1 MKRSTPT
8 IYGLAICTLL
18 GVIDII
24 SLAALG
30 SDAGPP
36 VLVTLIGAVLGV
48 ITLVGARMAW
58 RGGRSGVVTV
68 IVSRVLSAL
77 LALPAFFVDD
87 VPDWVPPVVGIFV
100 VLTVVGVGLLVVALG
115 RRGSS
120 AARDSGD
127 HQRTVAVALRQKQQR
142 TGGIE
147 P

>member
-8 IYGLAICTLL
+8 ISGLAICTLL

-24 SLAALG
+24 SLAALV
-30 SDAGPP
+30 SDADGGPP

-58 RGGRSGVVTV
+58 RGGRSGVVAV

-100 VLTVVGVGLLVVALG
+100 VLTVVGVGLLVVAL
-115 RRGSS
+115 RRREFS
-120 AARDSGD
+120 AA
-127 HQRTVAVALRQKQQR
+127 
-142 TGGIE
+142 
-147 P
+147 

>member
-1 MKRSTPT
+1 
-8 IYGLAICTLL
+8 
-18 GVIDII
+18 
-24 SLAALG
+24 
-30 SDAGPP
+30 

-87 VPDWVPPVVGIFV
+87 VPDWVPPVAGIFV

-120 AARDSGD
+120 AA
-127 HQRTVAVALRQKQQR
+127 
-142 TGGIE
+142 
-147 P
+147 

>member
-1 MKRSTPT
+1 MTRNTPT
-8 IYGLAICTLL
+8 IYGLAICALL

-24 SLAALG
+24 SLASLL
-30 SDAGPP
+30 SDADDGPP

-87 VPDWVPPVVGIFV
+87 V
-100 VLTVVGVGLLVVALG
+100 
-115 RRGSS
+115 
-120 AARDSGD
+120 
-127 HQRTVAVALRQKQQR
+127 
-142 TGGIE
+142 
-147 P
+147 